1 MPRGQGDPEKCSGG
15 RAKNLVFSGGCV
27 SRGKTDIHIGATCT
41 CGLVSSSGM
50 NVEGT
55 ERDKGQE
62 TFEWQEVIFTYV
74 DFGCVFSL
82 ILSMRV
88 FFCLFFCFSF
98 KETENS
104 SLECKSEVKE
114 MNKTPFC
121 ED

>member
-1 MPRGQGDPEKCSGG
+1 MRVSLFFRNERRRDRKRQGTGD
-15 RAKNLVFSGGCV
+15 
-27 SRGKTDIHIGATCT
+27 
-41 CGLVSSSGM
+41 
-50 NVEGT
+50 
-55 ERDKGQE
+55 
-62 TFEWQEVIFTYV
+62 FEWQEVIFAYV

-82 ILSMRV
+82 IFSLR
-88 FFCLFFCFSF
+88 FLFVCFSF